1 MLPNPILS
9 GFGSVGPA
17 MPELVPPLRTQV
29 RECPVAIAAAESQRA
44 VLPHVNIRLW
54 SLRVKLPIVLL
65 VFRDSRSKPM
75 ASTWDEEKKKCP
87 WYVAARKISE
97 CCREPMSNWQDRQ
110 HHGPCD
116 CAWQEHVLH
125 GAQHDDRVRLSLQ
138 VLADSSNKEA
148 HGNSL
153 KPATLT
159 IDTRNSTSDNRLV
172 KTSGDRRRRNTASAQ
187 CGHLQ

>member
-1 MLPNPILS
+1 
-9 GFGSVGPA
+9 
-17 MPELVPPLRTQV
+17 
-29 RECPVAIAAAESQRA
+29 
-44 VLPHVNIRLW
+44 
-54 SLRVKLPIVLL
+54 
-65 VFRDSRSKPM
+65 M

-97 CCREPMSNWQDRQ
+97 CCREPMSSDWQDRQ
-110 HHGPCD
+110 HHGPYD
-116 CAWQEHVLH
+116 CAWQERVLH

-172 KTSGDRRRRNTASAQ
+172 KTSEKTAVEGILLPHSVDTCSERGETVKGTTRAEEREPGETTDIVPKRRNVKTR
-187 CGHLQ
+187 HKE